1 MFLSGLSGVWRYPVA
16 MHDLTRATAPTPF
29 LAGRSMVE
37 DAASL
42 AREFGDDALYAASL
56 RAARSR
62 ARDNALG
69 WCHWREVERL
79 VGWLSGDAADGDEQL
94 TRH

>member
-1 MFLSGLSGVWRYPVA
+1 LFLSGLSGVCDYPVL
-16 MHDLTRATAPTPF
+16 MHDPTRAAPPTPF
-29 LAGRSMVE
+29 LAGRRMVE
-37 DAASL
+37 DAKAL
-42 AREFGDDALYAASL
+42 TGEFGEDALYAASL

-69 WCHWREVERL
+69 WCHWREVERM
-79 VGWLSGDAADGDEQL
+79 VGWLSGDVAAGDGRA